1 MKLLVTLMCLFLS
14 ACAAPTEEE
23 RVLSAAETLVEYQC
37 RIGETADRI
46 ALRYALNRVLYP
58 DIVMVKCGNL
68 MPPLNA
74 MESDL

>member
-1 MKLLVTLMCLFLS
+1 MRTYILSVVALLS